1 MTLLSPLP
9 SLMSSIP
16 GGGGGGGSDCS
27 VFPSKPHLEAPKTPS
42 SSSDSGREPRSC
54 VLKLKQQKAPL
65 NKLLE
70 HLLRTLEKR
79 DPHQFFAWPVTDD
92 IAPGYS
98 QIISKPM
105 DFSTMRQKI
114 DENQYNTLLEF
125 TDDFRLMCEN
135 AITYNH
141 VDTVY
146 HKAAKRLLQVG
157 MKHLA
162 PDSLMRSLK
171 PISGYMRDLTSKE
184 LGFELLHRSSGG
196 SASGGEYNN
205 CCAFDQSTLHGL
217 SVGGGDSADE
227 SVSTMAEETLVSTPL
242 HLTEED
248 DKRKVLRLEN
258 QPKTRFEPYV
268 DDMTSEEILQQVK
281 SAARAVKKRL
291 SAKERAHRMGFFR
304 QNEDGTT
311 SLNFLINDENEGP
324 EKVVTLGDVVGK
336 LQKGSNQIHSYRED
350 KRNET
355 KLVTP
360 LHYGP
365 FSSFAPT
372 FDSRFST
379 LNKEETQLVMR
390 TYGDATST
398 EYAESIL
405 QFTKDSSYA
414 TMLANGLLDV
424 LTNGEHA
431 KCMKDLYDL
440 QLQNYEQQEALK
452 CFNNLGPIID
462 SSASLESRAEIE
474 QEYEKYKNTR
484 IDFQRLRS
492 LSEIGINVDFLDD
505 AEKEMK
511 NIELSRRLQEH
522 LSNNLNLIDKLRNAQ
537 HERLSQPLPSHL
549 ALVPGPSQDEMQ
561 LAHQLTQQLADAA
574 KCFPPAAI
582 ADPYS
587 LRKAMG
593 ISFGMDNI
601 PKHFYSIH

>member
-1 MTLLSPLP
+1 MILLSPSP
-9 SLMSSIP
+9 SVVSSTL
-16 GGGGGGGSDCS
+16 GGGTGGGSMSSLFTPKLLD
-27 VFPSKPHLEAPKTPS
+27 APKTPS
-42 SSSDSGREPRSC
+42 SSSDSGREPRTC
-54 VLKLKQQKAPL
+54 VLKLKQQKSPL

-98 QIISKPM
+98 KIITKPM

-114 DENQYNTLLEF
+114 DENQYNTLAEF

-135 AITYNH
+135 AIKYNH

-157 MKHLA
+157 MKYLA
-162 PDSLMRSLK
+162 ADSLVRNLK
-171 PISGYMRDLTSKE
+171 PLSGYLRELTAKE
-184 LGFELLHRSSGG
+184 LGFELLHTGSG
-196 SASGGEYNN
+196 SILGGDYSN
-205 CCAFDQSTLHGL
+205 CGFDQMSMPAI
-217 SVGGGDSADE
+217 GGGGVGAIGGMDSADE
-227 SVSTMAEETLVSTPL
+227 SLSTVPEESIVNTTLVHP
-242 HLTEED
+242 EED
-248 DKRKVLRLEN
+248 DKRNILRLEN

-268 DDMTSEEILQQVK
+268 DDMTSEEILQQVQ

-291 SAKERAHRMGFFR
+291 STKERAYRMGFLR
-304 QNEDGTT
+304 QNDDGTT
-311 SLNFLINDENEGP
+311 SMNLLIPDSEEGP
-324 EKVVTLGDVVGK
+324 EKVVTIGDVVGK
-336 LQKGSNQIHSYRED
+336 LQKGSNQLHCYRED

-379 LNKEETQLVMR
+379 LNKEETQLVMQ

-424 LTNGEHA
+424 LSNGEHS
-431 KCMKDLYDL
+431 KCMKKLYDL

-462 SSASLESRAEIE
+462 SSASMESRAEME

-484 IDFQRLRS
+484 IDYQRLRT
-492 LSEIGINVDFLDD
+492 LSEMDIDVGFLDVY
-505 AEKEMK
+505 EQENK
-511 NIELSRRLQEH
+511 NFELSRRLQEH

-537 HERLSQPLPSHL
+537 HERLSQPLPPHL
-549 ALVPGPSQDEMQ
+549 ALVPQPSQDEIQ
-561 LAHQLTQQLADAA
+561 VANQITQQLTEAA
-574 KCFPPAAI
+574 KCLPPSAI
-582 ADPYS
+582 ADPHT

-593 ISFGMDNI
+593 VSYGKSVVI
-601 PKHFYSIH
+601 